1 MKSLMS
7 DDIKLKMSG
16 AWKTNMLSNVKGVNM
31 KDDYLEI
38 LKDKEFLK
46 SEKFKKL
53 KKEFNDFI
61 KNEWL
66 K

>member
-1 MKSLMS
+1 MVFKYQHN
-7 DDIKLKMSG
+7 KLKG
-16 AWKTNMLSNVKGVNM
+16 CNM
-31 KDDYLEI
+31 KDDYLKL

-46 SEKFKKL
+46 SKSFKKL